1 MSNEGGSVS
10 EHLTVEVVDAN
21 VAIGETRF
29 GFFRKV
35 AGGGALVIGGVA
47 VGGLPALA
55 EAAPSARQDRAIL
68 NFALLLEYLE
78 AEFYTQAESQGT
90 AIQGELRTFAEVVGA
105 HERAHRD
112 FLIDTLGSAARD
124 RPTFDFRDTTTDPTK
139 FRQTAQALEDL
150 GVSAYLGQATR
161 LRRPTLAVA
170 ATIASVEARHASWI
184 RDINRKLAASDKP
197 LPAPSAFDKPRT
209 KAQVEAQVEQTG
221 FVQSA

>member
-1 MSNEGGSVS
+1 VS
-10 EHLTVEVVDAN
+10 EHLTVEVVDAD
-21 VAIGETRF
+21 AGAGETRSD
-29 GFFRKV
+29 FFTKV
-35 AGGGALVIGGVA
+35 AGGGALVVGGVA
-47 VGGLPALA
+47 FGGLPALA

-78 AEFYTQAESQGT
+78 AAFYTEAENEGV

-112 FLIDTLGSAARD
+112 FLIETLGSSARNA
-124 RPTFDFRDTTTDPTK
+124 PTVDFRDTTTNPDK

-161 LRRPTLAVA
+161 LRRSTLAVA

-184 RDINRKLAASDKP
+184 RDINRKLRNSDKP
-197 LPAPSAFDKPRT
+197 LPAPGAFDKPLT
-209 KAQVEAQVEQTG
+209 KRQVERQVEQTG

>member
-1 MSNEGGSVS
+1 MS
-10 EHLTVEVVDAN
+10 EHLTVAVVDAD
-21 VAIGETRF
+21 AGIGDTRS
-29 GFFRKV
+29 GFFKKV
-35 AGGGALVIGGVA
+35 AGGGALVVGGVA
-47 VGGLPALA
+47 IAGFPSFA
-55 EAAPSARQDRAIL
+55 EAAPSARQDRTIL

-78 AEFYTQAESQGT
+78 AEFYTEAENQGT
-90 AIQGELRTFAEVVGA
+90 AIQGELREFAEVVGA

-112 FLIDTLGSAARD
+112 FLIETLGSSARSK
-124 RPTFDFRDTTTDPTK
+124 PTFDFRDTTTDPTK

-184 RDINRKLAASDKP
+184 RDINRKLAGSDKP
-197 LPAPSAFDKPRT
+197 LPAPRAFDRPRT
-209 KAQVEAQVEQTG
+209 KRQVESQVGETG